1 MLHSSCTNLHFHQQC
16 RRIPL
21 SPYPLQHLLFV
32 DSLMMAILTRMR
44 WYLIVLLIYISL
56 IINNVEHLFMCFLM
70 YLEKCLFMSSV
81 KGNNYNSK
89 WKGNNHCSSYAL
101 DSLNVKIITWTS
113 KINYFLFNEL
123 KVLFRWESHC
133 SVLWVLLVRRQGW
146 SDRWGRRKNS
156 WKPTAYTLEYGS
168 F

>member
-1 MLHSSCTNLHFHQQC
+1 MNIGLHVPF
-16 RRIPL
+16 RIRIFSRYIPK
-21 SPYPLQHLLFV
+21 SRTAGSYLQHFLV
-32 DSLMMAILTRMR
+32 DVLMMAVLTDVR
-44 WYLIVLLIYISL
+44 WYLFEVLIYISL
-56 IINNVEHLFMCFLM
+56 IINNVEHLFMCFLNLSM
-70 YLEKCLFMSSV
+70 SLKKCLFMSSV

-113 KINYFLFNEL
+113 KINYFTFYEL

-146 SDRWGRRKNS
+146 SDRWGQRKNS
-156 WKPTAYTLEYGS
+156 W
-168 F
+168 